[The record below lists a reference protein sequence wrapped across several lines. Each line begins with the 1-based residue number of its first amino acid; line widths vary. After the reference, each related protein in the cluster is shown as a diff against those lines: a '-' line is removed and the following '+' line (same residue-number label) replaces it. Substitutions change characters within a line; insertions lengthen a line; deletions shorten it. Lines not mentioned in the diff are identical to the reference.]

1 MSPVRTK
8 NVSIA
13 CLALYFSSRLVGSQS
28 ICFAVFIT
36 E

>member
-1 MSPVRTK
+1 MSPLRTK
-8 NVSIA
+8 NVSMA

-28 ICFAVFIT
+28 ICLPVLLT